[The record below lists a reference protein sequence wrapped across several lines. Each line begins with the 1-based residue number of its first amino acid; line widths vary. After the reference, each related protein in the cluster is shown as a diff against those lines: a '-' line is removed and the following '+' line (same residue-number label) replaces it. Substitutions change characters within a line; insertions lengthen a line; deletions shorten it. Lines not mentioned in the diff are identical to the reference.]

1 MQEYPQLPTE
11 LWLTILYN
19 LLEGGK
25 MVLRMR
31 FLNKTFAEAARLHED
46 NIFPEVTFSD
56 SLFSP
61 AEEEGRVK
69 QKMHLAKE
77 KKHQAKDIFASDS
90 ESDIFGSDSEP
101 EP

>member
-1 MQEYPQLPTE
+1 MPTE

-46 NIFPEVTFSD
+46 NIFPEVMFND

-61 AEEEGRVK
+61 ARGGGRRVK
-69 QKMHLAKE
+69 QKMQLAKDKILE
-77 KKHQAKDIFASDS
+77 RGQ
-90 ESDIFGSDSEP
+90 GSINTTIDVELGP
-101 EP
+101 PQVHGCEVPPC